1 MYQTLSYT
9 PEIQVW
15 IDLWPHEAY
24 TNSSESVKTQ
34 MKVKYVK
41 TK

>member
-1 MYQTLSYT
+1 MCQTLSYI
-9 PEIQVW
+9 PEIQVR

-34 MKVKYVK
+34 MEVQYVK